1 MLFLVTMDKLLL
13 LHLKMKGETCQGVPN
28 SIKGVGAEYSLAVEV
43 WKILER
49 GFVHWMVGICRGV
62 ILTITTF
69 FKAKNN
75 EK

>member
-49 GFVHWMVGICRGV
+49 EFVHWMVGICRGV